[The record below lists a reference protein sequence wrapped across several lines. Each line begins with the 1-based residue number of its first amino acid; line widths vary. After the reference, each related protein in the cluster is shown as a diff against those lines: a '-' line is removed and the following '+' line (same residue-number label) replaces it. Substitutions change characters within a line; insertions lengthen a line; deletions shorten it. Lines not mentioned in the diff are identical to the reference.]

1 MIAPLFFFLAAVS
14 ISVLII
20 LASLPKPESGPLK
33 SRHGILVIFLGLAL
47 AFSGT
52 TIRSSLALA
61 LSLIIGGL
69 AVAAAGFVFAVYKL
83 ARRG

>member
-1 MIAPLFFFLAAVS
+1 MIAPLVIFLAAVS

-20 LASLPKPESGPLK
+20 LASLRKRESGPLK
-33 SRHGILVIFLGLAL
+33 SRQGILVIFLGLAL

-52 TIRSSLALA
+52 TVVSSLVLA
-61 LSLIIGGL
+61 LTLIIGGL
-69 AVAAAGFVFAVYKL
+69 AVAAAGFAFAVYKL